1 MSLVS
6 RYLLNASGGA
16 GETYWYAAFDVDTA
30 VASGSSSQA
39 QNENLTTPYIA
50 DDGTIALGWDS
61 NAASTFISLDKDANV
76 NWSYFVDLGAN
87 HRFEKMRGAY
97 IDASGNHYFCGEAY
111 NGSDTNYQTY
121 IAKLNSSGT
130 LQYKKFTRPKTSGNY
145 AAVSIVPASS
155 THLFVTD
162 RYGNGLIRLSDG
174 AFTAYSNE
182 VKIGSNGV
190 FGQNLNGRKACTDG
204 TYVYQMGTWT
214 NSSLGYREHGLARF
228 TSSLANSNA
237 YVFTQGFSDEAD
249 GRSCAMN
256 DSSFVATTWTN
267 AVSSN
272 YYNGIQAGTLSTN
285 NFAYRSNQNFGAN
298 PANYCEVDAD
308 NNVYWIH
315 RGTGSSPGQTFLL
328 KFNSSGTLQYKRE
341 FNANVV
347 CTALKGEALYIWF
360 YGDSSGNVKKMVKL
374 PLDGSG
380 TGTYGTTDTIT
391 YSVSTWSSYGS
402 QTFTTGSSTNT
413 ENGFTFSAANFTP
426 TTVDTA
432 NMVTQEEYEEIAV

>member
-1 MSLVS
+1 MSLIS
-6 RYLLNASGGA
+6 RYFLNASGGA
-16 GETYWYAAFDVDTA
+16 GETYWYAAFNVDTA
-30 VASGSSSQA
+30 IAPASSSQQ
-39 QNENLTTPYIA
+39 QNEYLTTPYIS
-50 DDGTIALGWDS
+50 DDGTIAFGWDDS
-61 NAASTFISLDKDANV
+61 SRSTFISLDKDANI
-76 NWSYFVDLGAN
+76 NWSYFVDIGAN

-111 NGSDTNYQTY
+111 NSSDTNYQTY
-121 IAKLNSSGT
+121 IAKFNSSGS
-130 LQYKKFTRPKTSGNY
+130 LQYKKITRPKTSGNY
-145 AAVSIVPASS
+145 PAVSVVPASS
-155 THLFVTD
+155 TSLFVTD

-182 VKIGSNGV
+182 VQLGYGV
-190 FGQNLNGRKACTDG
+190 FGQNLEGRKACTDG

-228 TSSLANSNA
+228 TSSLSNSGG
-237 YVFTQGFSDEAD
+237 YRFVQGFSDEAD

-256 DSSFVATTWTN
+256 SNSFVATTWTN
-267 AVSSN
+267 AVSSS
-272 YYNGIQAGTLSTN
+272 YYNGIQAGTLSAN
-285 NFAYRSNQNFGAN
+285 SFAYRSNQSFGAN
-298 PANYCEVDAD
+298 PTNYCEVDAD

-315 RGTGSSPGQTFLL
+315 RGTGTAPGQTFLL
-328 KFNSSGTLQYKRE
+328 KFDSSGTLQFKRE

-360 YGDSSGNVKKMVKL
+360 YGSGSSAVKKMIKV

-402 QTFTTGSSTNT
+402 QSFTTSSATNT
-413 ENGFTFSAANFTP
+413 ENGFTFSAANFNP

-432 NMVTQEEYEEIAV
+432 NMVTQEEYAEIV